1 MIDACKKMQ
10 IPEPEFQE
18 KFGGFTITFRK
29 DIFNQDYLS
38 TLELNE
44 RQIQAVSQIKSK
56 GSITNQEYR
65 EFFNISDRLA
75 RFDLKALCDIGI
87 LEKSGGEKGRGIKY
101 VLKRKK
107 RK

>member
-1 MIDACKKMQ
+1 M
-10 IPEPEFQE
+10 
-18 KFGGFTITFRK
+18 ITFRR
-29 DIFNQDYLS
+29 DVFNQQYLS
-38 TLELNE
+38 SLELND
-44 RQIQAVSQIKSK
+44 RQIQAVLQIKLK

-65 EFFNISDRLA
+65 EIFNISDRMA

-87 LEKSGGEKGRGIKY
+87 LEKSGGEKGRSIKY